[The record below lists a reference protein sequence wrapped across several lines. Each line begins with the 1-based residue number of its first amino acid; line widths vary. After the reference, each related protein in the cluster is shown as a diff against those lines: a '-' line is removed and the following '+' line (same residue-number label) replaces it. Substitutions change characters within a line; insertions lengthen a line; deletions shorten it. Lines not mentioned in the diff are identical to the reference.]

1 MATTKRPTRQP
12 APRRNAPLSLSEARQ
27 IIRLAS
33 QQHGA
38 KNVRIFGS
46 FARGTQRRTSDI
58 DLLVV
63 MEEGRT
69 LLDIIALEQS
79 LTKRLGR
86 RIDILTERSLSPH
99 LRDRILSEARPLC
112 EKMQALKMVSML
124 PPLGR

>member
-1 MATTKRPTRQP
+1 MATRFPTSANIRG
-12 APRRNAPLSLSEARQ
+12 RTVSPLGRARQ
-27 IIRLAS
+27 VIRAQS
-33 QQHGA
+33 KEHGA

-46 FARGTQRRTSDI
+46 FARGTQRKTSDI

-79 LTKRLGR
+79 LTKLLGR

-99 LRDRILSEARPLC
+99 LRTRILAEARSL
-112 EKMQALKMVSML
+112 
-124 PPLGR
+124 